1 MDQPP
6 DDPGSSFVTEELEI
20 MEFEDYQP
28 DAYEEIDQIVVGKE
42 ATGAG
47 HQKDDSQ
54 EDVEDSDV
62 ADDVFETPEP
72 ALTIGEVLSR
82 LPKKKVGKL

>member
-6 DDPGSSFVTEELEI
+6 DDPGSSYVPEELEI

-28 DAYEEIDQIVVGKE
+28 DAYEETDQIVGGKE

-47 HQKDDSQ
+47 HQNDDSQ

-62 ADDVFETPEP
+62 AEDGFETPEP

-82 LPKKKVGKL
+82 LPKKKAGEL